1 MFSKIEDLLDKYNI
15 KENELE
21 KILEKYFFMLN
32 SKKISQQKYFKT
44 ASGSEANR
52 KAQRKY
58 YYKTK
63 KNNLYHPE
71 FNPTGIK
78 RNKSKSKRS

>member
-1 MFSKIEDLLDKYNI
+1 MFKTTETLLKKYGI
-15 KENELE
+15 KESDLE
-21 KILEKYFFMLN
+21 NILEKYFFLLK
-32 SKKISQQKYFKT
+32 SKKKSQQKYFKT
-44 ASGSEANR
+44 PGGSEANR

-71 FNPTGIK
+71 YNPTGIK
-78 RNKSKSKRS
+78 RSKSKSIRS